1 MKAAASSKRDAGFGG
16 GSVGKSLSAQHSA
29 KAAADF
35 YGSGGI
41 GRGWEKCIQL
51 LYAFLNILH
60 YF

>member
-1 MKAAASSKRDAGFGG
+1 MIGQTLVLNNRRLETMKAAASSKRDAGFGG

-41 GRGWEKCIQL
+41 GRG
-51 LYAFLNILH
+51 
-60 YF
+60 